1 MKPTIVLQTMNRYIS
16 LSELKPLQFAIVCG
30 GHIYDGHLVM
40 RTASTEKFEVI
51 NLSLFRKDSCWLNN
65 ESTTKVQPVEVEM
78 TIIVKE

>member
-1 MKPTIVLQTMNRYIS
+1 MKPNIVLQRTSKTILLN
-16 LSELKPLQFAIVCG
+16 ELKPLQFAIVCG